1 MGSTQEITWRDC
13 VQACDDLLD
22 TLQHKMHEQPEHGT
36 FWQERM
42 AVTMAKR
49 QEFIILA
56 REQRRQEE
64 EQFKQAMQKIYDNVL
79 ERSHDGEHQTRQDPA
94 FT

>member
-1 MGSTQEITWRDC
+1 MQDITWRDC
-13 VQACDDLLD
+13 VEACDDLLD
-22 TLQHKMHEQPEHGT
+22 TIQHKMQEEPEHGT

-49 QEFIILA
+49 QEFIVLA

-64 EQFKQAMQKIYDNVL
+64 EQFKQALQTICDNVL
-79 ERSHDGEHQTRQDPA
+79 ERSRNG
-94 FT
+94 

>member
-1 MGSTQEITWRDC
+1 MDSTQDITWRDC

-22 TLQHKMHEQPEHGT
+22 TLAHKMQEQPESGT

-64 EQFKQAMQKIYDNVL
+64 QEFRQALQKICDNVL
-79 ERSHDGEHQTRQDPA
+79 ERSRYEQ
-94 FT
+94 

>member
-1 MGSTQEITWRDC
+1 MSKEITWRDC
-13 VQACDDLLD
+13 VEVCDDLLD
-22 TLQHKMHEQPEHGT
+22 TFGRLLQEQPESGA

-64 EQFKQAMQKIYDNVL
+64 AQFKLALQKVCDNVL
-79 ERSHDGEHQTRQDPA
+79 EKSRETHGEQ
-94 FT
+94 

>member
-1 MGSTQEITWRDC
+1 MDSTQEITWRDC

-22 TLQHKMHEQPEHGT
+22 TLQRKLQEEPEHGT

-64 EQFKQAMQKIYDNVL
+64 EQFKQALQTICDNVL
-79 ERSHDGEHQTRQDPA
+79 ERSRNG
-94 FT
+94 